1 MDMVSGRWWPVP
13 VRVDSHRNSTVMS
26 HTVKRWTVFLSSHP
40 KWAGQYRPYK
50 FRCVDNSPTRQK
62 HASVSMSHMQ
72 MILYSQYSS
81 CQPVPDQL
89 CESLTVCIKTFLP
102 PTIRSRNSLLIRMS
116 REFR

>member
-50 FRCVDNSPTRQK
+50 FRCVDNSPTRQT

-72 MILYSQYSS
+72 MILYRQYSS
-81 CQPVPDQL
+81 CQPVPEQL
-89 CESLTVCIKTFLP
+89 CERLTVYH
-102 PTIRSRNSLLIRMS
+102 RMWTGRCLS
-116 REFR
+116 DRMKLMA